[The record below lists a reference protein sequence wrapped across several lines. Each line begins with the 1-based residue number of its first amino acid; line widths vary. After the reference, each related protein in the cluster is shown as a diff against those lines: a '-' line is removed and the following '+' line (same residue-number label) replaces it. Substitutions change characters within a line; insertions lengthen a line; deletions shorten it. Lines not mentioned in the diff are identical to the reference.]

1 MSGPPRPDS
10 ALRRGLEA
18 LAAHEEEF
26 RRLDAAAGD
35 GDLGITVRSSCEAAL
50 GWLSAHP
57 DAAPSS
63 LLAGLAEVCA
73 NTNPATF
80 SSLVS
85 RGLAAAA
92 RSLENGGAGDGGDGD
107 GVDSDGVDS
116 DGGDSDGGD
125 GARGMAAAVA
135 AMEAGIAMI
144 QRRGGAAPGEKTFL
158 DALVP
163 ALAAL
168 RDAPRAAAAPPLML
182 RAAVRGTQQTTGEL
196 AQHGRAAWVGERAR
210 GVPDAGCVVV
220 IRFLEAL
227 AGPGT
232 VPWSIPAP
240 RYEGGS

>member
-1 MSGPPRPDS
+1 VTEPRLTES
-10 ALRRGLEA
+10 ALRRGLAA
-18 LAAHEEEF
+18 LAAHEDEF

-50 GWLSAHP
+50 EWLRAHP
-57 DAAPSS
+57 DAELSS
-63 LLAGLAEVCA
+63 VLAGLAEVCA
-73 NTNPATF
+73 STNPSTF

-92 RSLENGGAGDGGDGD
+92 KSLPGG
-107 GVDSDGVDS
+107 S
-116 DGGDSDGGD
+116 DGGIAS
-125 GARGMAAAVA
+125 AVTA
-135 AMEAGIAMI
+135 LEAGIAMI

-163 ALAAL
+163 VLAAM
-168 RDAPRAAAAPPLML
+168 RNAASVSEALPLML
-182 RAAVRGTQQTTGEL
+182 QAAVRGTQQTMGEL

-232 VPWSIPAP
+232 VPWTVVMP
-240 RYEGGS
+240 EDDGS

>member
-1 MSGPPRPDS
+1 MSEQPPPDS
-10 ALRRGLEA
+10 ALCRGLEA

-26 RRLDAAAGD
+26 QRLDAAAGD

-50 GWLSAHP
+50 EWLRAHP
-57 DAAPSS
+57 GAEPSAM
-63 LLAGLAEVCA
+63 LAGLAEVCA

-92 RSLENGGAGDGGDGD
+92 KSIDSSGDGE
-107 GVDSDGVDS
+107 
-116 DGGDSDGGD
+116 
-125 GARGMAAAVA
+125 MAAAVTA
-135 AMEAGIAMI
+135 LEAGIAMV
-144 QRRGGAAPGEKTFL
+144 QRRGGAAAGEKTFL

-163 ALAAL
+163 ALAAM
-168 RDAPRAAAAPPLML
+168 RDAATFAEALPLML
-182 RAAVRGTQQTTGEL
+182 RAAVRGTRQTTGEL

-227 AGPGT
+227 AGPGA
-232 VPWSIPAP
+232 VPWTADATEDHE
-240 RYEGGS
+240 RRGGS

>member
-1 MSGPPRPDS
+1 
-10 ALRRGLEA
+10 LRRGLEA

-92 RSLENGGAGDGGDGD
+92 RSLEAGDGGAGGD
-107 GVDSDGVDS
+107 SGDR
-116 DGGDSDGGD
+116 DGGDSDG
-125 GARGMAAAVA
+125 GMAAAVA
-135 AMEAGIAMI
+135 AMEAGIAMV

-168 RDAPRAAAAPPLML
+168 REAPCAEAAPPLML

-232 VPWSIPAP
+232 VPWSSPAP
-240 RYEGGS
+240 G

>member
-107 GVDSDGVDS
+107 GVDSDG
-116 DGGDSDGGD
+116 GDSDGGD

-144 QRRGGAAPGEKTFL
+144 QRRGG
-158 DALVP
+158 
-163 ALAAL
+163 
-168 RDAPRAAAAPPLML
+168 AAPPLML

>member
-1 MSGPPRPDS
+1 MSQHPQPDS
-10 ALRRGLEA
+10 ALCRGLEA

-50 GWLSAHP
+50 EWLRAHP
-57 DAAPSS
+57 GAEASVM
-63 LLAGLAEVCA
+63 LAGLAEVCA

-92 RSLENGGAGDGGDGD
+92 KSIANSGGDGG
-107 GVDSDGVDS
+107 
-116 DGGDSDGGD
+116 
-125 GARGMAAAVA
+125 MAPAVTA
-135 AMEAGIAMI
+135 LEAGIAMV
-144 QRRGGAAPGEKTFL
+144 QRRGGAAAGDKTFL

-163 ALAAL
+163 ALAAM
-168 RDAPRAAAAPPLML
+168 RDAASFAEALPVML
-182 RAAVRGTQQTTGEL
+182 RAAVQGTRQTTGEL

-227 AGPGT
+227 AGPDT
-232 VPWSIPAP
+232 VPWTADTT
-240 RYEGGS
+240 EDH